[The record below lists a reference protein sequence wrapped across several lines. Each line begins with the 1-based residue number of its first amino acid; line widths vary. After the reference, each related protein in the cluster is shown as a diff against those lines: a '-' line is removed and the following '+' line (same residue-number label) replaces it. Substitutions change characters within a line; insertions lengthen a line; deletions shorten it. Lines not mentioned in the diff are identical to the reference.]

1 MEVVKITRKV
11 YKVRFAIQ
19 RPFYN
24 FSKFKQFRES
34 RNLSFQKCCFNCGYK
49 FKDEDDLYGNIKY
62 ESESEYISINEN
74 GKVVIDGDAPTG
86 DYEVKVIASGDKNHK
101 ADEKIITITIE
112 D

>member
-49 FKDEDDLYGNIKY
+49 FKDEDDLYLVGLTNTYNHFFCK
-62 ESESEYISINEN
+62 ECNDKALLDLS
-74 GKVVIDGDAPTG
+74 K
-86 DYEVKVIASGDKNHK
+86 EVNH
-101 ADEKIITITIE
+101 EI
-112 D
+112 